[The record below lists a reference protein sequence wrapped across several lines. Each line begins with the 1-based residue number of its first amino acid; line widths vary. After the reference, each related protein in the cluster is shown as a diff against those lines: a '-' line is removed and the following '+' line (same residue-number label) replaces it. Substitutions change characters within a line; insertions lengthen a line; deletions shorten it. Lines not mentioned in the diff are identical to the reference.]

1 VAGSS
6 NKEEAW
12 IKNLSGG
19 DVETSVR
26 NLLRSGCVES
36 ITHATTSGK
45 GAHFRKRVKDIQDTG
60 GVLSMVGPFMN
71 LDPFVESFERLY
83 DA

>member
-1 VAGSS
+1 VANSS
-6 NKEEAW
+6 NEEVW
-12 IKNLSGG
+12 IKDLSGG

-26 NLLRSGCVES
+26 NLLSSGSVES
-36 ITHATTSGK
+36 ITHATTSEK
-45 GAHFRKRVKDIQDTG
+45 GAHFRKGVKDIHDTG